1 MTESSASLRARL
13 VDLSV
18 VATSALVLSGA
29 MLVVV
34 QVDTSLP
41 RLSSAGPHADVA
53 PGPIRL
59 APAAVP
65 TVATA
70 PSASSARCANSW
82 RSLALTRISRKASP
96 KISPH
101 PGWRQNNRRASR
113 LC

>member
-18 VATSALVLSGA
+18 VATSALVLAGA

-41 RLSSAGPHADVA
+41 RLSSAGPHTDVA

-70 PSASSARCANSW
+70 PSAALVPAPRARQRVLVVR
-82 RSLALTRISRKASP
+82 RS
-96 KISPH
+96 
-101 PGWRQNNRRASR
+101 RAS
-113 LC
+113 

>member
-70 PSASSARCANSW
+70 PSAALVPAPRARQRVVVVR
-82 RSLALTRISRKASP
+82 RS
-96 KISPH
+96 
-101 PGWRQNNRRASR
+101 RAS
-113 LC
+113 